1 MWPDIVEACKARST
15 RVVLAAC
22 RMDAVLQEHRAVLK
36 GLDDTLSGITVWCQ
50 RCHILSR
57 QYRGRTRLAVLSRR
71 AMGDLFSGLYRR

>member
-1 MWPDIVEACKARST
+1 MARST

-22 RMDAVLQEHRAVLK
+22 RLDSVDARYHAVTD
-36 GLDDTLSGITVWCQ
+36 GLDDALTGLAVLCQ